1 MKPQNNWVL
10 PEGVEDIL
18 PPQAAHLDNLCRQ
31 IIDLYVSWGYQLVIT
46 PMIEYVDSLL
56 TGTGKDMDMKMFKLI
71 DQISGQLVGIRA
83 DITPQVARI
92 DAHRL
97 NHDIPTRLCYAGMVL
112 HTHAETMGGSRN
124 LLQIGAELYGHEGVA
139 SDAEILCLM
148 VETLNKTG
156 IKNIYIDLSH
166 ARIYNHLIDISN
178 IDESMRAVLSDVLE
192 RKSVSELSD
201 LISAGHI
208 SEEIGELF
216 KTLVI
221 SNGPVDKLQ
230 EIRALFN
237 GISSEIEDCLDELQ
251 DLVNLV
257 SDKIPAQVKLNFDLT
272 DSCAYL
278 YHTGIFFTAY
288 IRDHGQ
294 GIAFGG
300 RYDGIGRAFGRAR
313 PATGF
318 SLDIKTLFSL
328 AYSEPTV
335 NKGIHAPQS
344 DRPDQIKAINDLRNQ
359 GEIVICELPGQNGT
373 ATDMGCD
380 RQLVFQQG
388 KWVVINL

>member
-1 MKPQNNWVL
+1 MKAQNNWVL

-18 PPQAAHLDNLCRQ
+18 PPHAAHLDNLCRQ
-31 IIDLYVSWGYQLVIT
+31 IIDLCTSWGYQLVIT

-56 TGTGKDMDMKMFKLI
+56 TGMGKDMDMKMFKLI

-97 NHDIPTRLCYAGMVL
+97 KHNVPTRLCYAGMIL
-112 HTHAETMGGSRN
+112 HTHSKAMGGSRN
-124 LLQIGAELYGHEGVA
+124 LLQVGAELYGHKGVD

-148 VETLNKTG
+148 VETLNRIG

-166 ARIYNHLIDISN
+166 ARIYSHLIDISG
-178 IDESMRAVLSDVLE
+178 IDESMKLILSNTLK
-192 RKSVSELSD
+192 RKSVSELSN
-201 LISAGHI
+201 LISAGHL
-208 SEEIGELF
+208 SEEIGKLF

-230 EIRALFN
+230 EVRALFD

-251 DLVNLV
+251 DLVKLV
-257 SDKIPAQVKLNFDLT
+257 SNKISAQVKLNFDLT
-272 DSCAYL
+272 DSCGYL

-288 IRDHGQ
+288 IRDYGQ
-294 GIAFGG
+294 GVSFGG
-300 RYDGIGRAFGRAR
+300 RYDGIGSAFGRAR

-318 SLDIKTLFSL
+318 SLDIKTLFNL
-328 AYSEPTV
+328 GYSEPAV
-335 NKGIHAPQS
+335 NKGIYVPLS
-344 DRPDQIKAINDLRNQ
+344 DKPDQIKAINDLRNQ
-359 GEIVICELPGQNGT
+359 NEVVICELPGQNGT
-373 ATDMGCD
+373 AADMGYD
-380 RQLVFQQG
+380 RQLIFQQG
-388 KWVVINL
+388 KWVVANL